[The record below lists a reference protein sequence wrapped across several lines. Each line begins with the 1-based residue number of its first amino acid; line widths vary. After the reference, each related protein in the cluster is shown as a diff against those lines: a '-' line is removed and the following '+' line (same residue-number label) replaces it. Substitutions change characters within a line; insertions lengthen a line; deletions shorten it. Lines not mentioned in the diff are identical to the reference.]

1 MKTEHISNLISLVA
15 MAVDQIHR
23 GHDSAIEKSVKHLEL
38 QELYGDV
45 PEDIKR
51 HVDNCL
57 TSIHSNLER

>member
-1 MKTEHISNLISLVA
+1 MKTRHICNLISLVA
-15 MAVDQIHR
+15 SAVDQIHR
-23 GHDSAIEKSVKHLEL
+23 GHDSAIEKAVEHLEL

-51 HVDNCL
+51 HIDNCL

>member
-1 MKTEHISNLISLVA
+1 MKTEHINNLISLVA
-15 MAVDQIHR
+15 CAVDQIHR
-23 GHDSAIEKSVKHLEL
+23 GNDSAIEKSVKHLEL